1 MTPNTEMA
9 DQTVQTACIFIYPD
23 VDKASCMVWL
33 PNSFTAKFDGVGRDG
48 EGGYLQTEDGEIIR
62 ITADSDHLDAMLAKA
77 DVLLSHMDEDG
88 LTVDE
93 YSISKIDADNRI
105 GFNA

>member
-33 PNSFTAKFDGVGRDG
+33 PNSFTARFDGVGRDV
-48 EGGYLQTEDGEIIR
+48 EGGYLQTEDGEILR
-62 ITADSDHLDAMLAKA
+62 IDADSDRVDEMLSKQ
-77 DVLLSHMDEDG
+77 DVRLQHMDEDG
-88 LTVDE
+88 LMVGE